1 MLKRKALWLLAA
13 LPLVVGC
20 QTTPAQDGAILGT
33 ALGAGLGAIIGHQS
47 GHQGEGALI
56 GAGAGALTGAL
67 LGDAVGQPVRR
78 RERHRYQQPTS
89 TNRTYQPTRVETGH
103 YETRVV
109 RSATGETYEERVW
122 IPHH

>member
-1 MLKRKALWLLAA
+1 MFGKKALWLFAV

-20 QTTPAQDGAILGT
+20 QTTPAQDGAILGA

-56 GAGAGALTGAL
+56 GAGAGALTGAI
-67 LGDAVGQPVRR
+67 LGDAVGEPVHGH
-78 RERHRYQQPTS
+78 ERHRHHYRASTPPTHQ
-89 TNRTYQPTRVETGH
+89 TTRVETGH

-109 RSATGETYEERVW
+109 RSGTGETYEERVW